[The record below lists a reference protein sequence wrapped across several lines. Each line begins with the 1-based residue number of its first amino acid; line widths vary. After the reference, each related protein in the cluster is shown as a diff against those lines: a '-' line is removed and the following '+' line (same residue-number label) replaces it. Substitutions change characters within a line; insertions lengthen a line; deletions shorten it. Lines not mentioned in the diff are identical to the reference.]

1 MKSKSAAAKKPVAPM
16 IPMTAWL
23 AEDVMNPE
31 VVSVSDDL
39 PVQQLADL
47 FVEKGISG
55 APVVNSTGRLVG
67 VVSATD
73 IIEKANNGDIIVTD
87 RSDSSPASRG
97 STERFDDEDTRRFH
111 LEADG
116 VLVRD
121 IMTPTV
127 FTVSVNTPVSEVAR
141 TMLAGHIHR
150 VFVTSNSRM
159 VGIISTSDMLQ
170 LVAGTEN

>member
-1 MKSKSAAAKKPVAPM
+1 MKAKAAASKKPTVPM
-16 IPMTAWL
+16 VPMTAWL

-39 PVQQLADL
+39 PIQQLADL

-55 APVVNSTGRLVG
+55 VPVVNSTGRLVG

-87 RSDSSPASRG
+87 RGDSPTLKGIAD
-97 STERFDDEDTRRFH
+97 RFDDEDTRRFH

-127 FTVSVNTPVSEVAR
+127 FTVSVSTPVSEVAR

-150 VFVTSNSRM
+150 VFVTSNGRM
-159 VGIISTSDMLQ
+159 VGIITTSDMLQ